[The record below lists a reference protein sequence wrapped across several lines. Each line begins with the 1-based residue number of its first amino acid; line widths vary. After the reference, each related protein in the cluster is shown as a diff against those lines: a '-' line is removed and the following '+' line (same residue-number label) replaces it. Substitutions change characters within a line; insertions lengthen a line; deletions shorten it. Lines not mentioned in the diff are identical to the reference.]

1 MIKLSNISAL
11 ILGLILSSQV
21 KSQAPDFSS
30 KDFLKDG
37 IGNIINLTTGTV
49 YKDLGDGTVL
59 NLNSGEIYKKIA
71 DGTIIKLE
79 TDINVPIKIK

>member
-1 MIKLSNISAL
+1 MIKATNISTL
-11 ILGLILSSQV
+11 ILGLLLSTQV
-21 KSQAPDFSS
+21 KSQAPDFSG

-37 IGNIINLTTGTV
+37 TGNIINLTTGIV

-59 NLNSGEIYKKIA
+59 NLNSGEIYKQIA